1 MKNIYLKDRFEK
13 ENILIFKNIENS
25 IENKKIGVT
34 HILGESGIG
43 RTSLIKEIYNNLID
57 LNKNSNIVLTSNEAP
72 IGKFNIG
79 DLQPYKL
86 FTQIIQSLKE
96 NKQISS
102 EKKLALNAGLT
113 LLTAVP
119 FLGDAVYAAKELSK
133 DWRYYKQEK
142 LGSIDAKDETSLDL
156 IGAIESY
163 AKKQPLIIL
172 IDDTQWCDKQSLE
185 LLNLLSL
192 ELADYPIHFVIT
204 SNKNNEN
211 NYLKSLIKL
220 FKNKIH
226 FSEIELETLT
236 FEEIKTICANFQKY
250 FDNDELNKWL
260 LKKTQGNP
268 SYLFELLKYLNRN
281 NPFDESGTLILN
293 LNSEIFLSLDNYSVI
308 DKINDVLS
316 IDEKQLLSIATCEGR
331 IFSAYLLANI
341 FNSDVLTI
349 IKRLK
354 EITLKSDIIQ
364 SKGMEIFYGVKSTV
378 YEFTQT
384 NYLKYFDSLLEYEE
398 RISVHSNIV
407 KILQDTLKNTND
419 EELKESLI
427 PYIAAHSAEAENDKV
442 YDEMLKEFEVLNN
455 KYGIGDNYNSNKS
468 NNLAN
473 DNSSSEE
480 INEDSSDLNK
490 DGNLNSNN
498 SSSNSND
505 QKLTPF
511 LNYRRKV
518 SRYFEN
524 ENYNEIIDE
533 TNKFVNDN
541 SLKELENIESNS
553 FLIRTYTNLNDF
565 ASAKTIIDQTNKL
578 LNKNS
583 NNTIAECFYLNSVAV
598 YYFEIKKYNQSL
610 DTLQTAAKKSLK
622 LPLELKLLTLM
633 NINNLLK
640 VISPDQ
646 TKNYQK
652 VIDKL
657 KTRVTIKL

>member
-1 MKNIYLKDRFEK
+1 MKNIYLKNRFEK
-13 ENILIFKNIENS
+13 ENILIYKNIENS
-25 IENKKIGVT
+25 IENKIFGVT
-34 HILGESGIG
+34 YILGESGIG
-43 RTSLIKEIYNNLID
+43 RTSLLKEVYNKLIE
-57 LNKNSNIVLTSNEAP
+57 LKNNSNIVLTSNDVP

-86 FTQIIQSLKE
+86 FTQIINSVKE

-102 EKKLALNAGLT
+102 EKKLALNASLT

-142 LGSIDAKDETSLDL
+142 LGNIDAKDETSLDL
-156 IGAIESY
+156 IGAIESF

-192 ELADYPIHFVIT
+192 ELADYPIHFVISST
-204 SNKNNEN
+204 KNNEN
-211 NYLKSLIKL
+211 NYLKSLVKL
-220 FKNKIH
+220 FKNQNN
-226 FSEIELETLT
+226 FYEIELETLT
-236 FEEIKTICANFQKY
+236 YEEIKTICANFQKY

-281 NPFDESGTLILN
+281 NPFDESGKLILN

-308 DKINDVLS
+308 DKINEDLT

-331 IFSAYLLANI
+331 IFSAYLLAKI

-354 EITLKSDIIQ
+354 EITLKTEIIQ
-364 SKGMEIFYGVKSTV
+364 SKGMEIFYGVKTTV

-398 RISVHSNIV
+398 RIAVHSQIV

-427 PYIAAHSAEAENDKV
+427 PYIAAHSAEAENEKV
-442 YDEMLKEFEVLNN
+442 YDDMLKEFNLLNN
-455 KYGIGDNYNSNKS
+455 KYGIVDINSNINS
-468 NNLAN
+468 QNFQNDIYVNYDTNTNLDDNNITGKTN
-473 DNSSSEE
+473 N
-480 INEDSSDLNK
+480 
-490 DGNLNSNN
+490 GNNNN
-498 SSSNSND
+498 SLDN
-505 QKLTPF
+505 KLTPF
-511 LNYRRKV
+511 LDYRRKV
-518 SRYFEN
+518 SKYFEN
-524 ENYNEIIDE
+524 DNFNDIIVE
-533 TNKFVNDN
+533 TNRFVNEN
-541 SLKELENIESNS
+541 SLKELEIIESNS

-565 ASAKTIIDQTNKL
+565 ANAKTIIDHTNKL
-578 LNKNS
+578 LTQKT

-610 DTLQTAAKKSLK
+610 NTLQTAAKKSLK
-622 LPLELKLLTLM
+622 LPVELKLLTLM

-640 VISPDQ
+640 VISPEQ

-657 KTRVTIKL
+657 RTRVNIKL